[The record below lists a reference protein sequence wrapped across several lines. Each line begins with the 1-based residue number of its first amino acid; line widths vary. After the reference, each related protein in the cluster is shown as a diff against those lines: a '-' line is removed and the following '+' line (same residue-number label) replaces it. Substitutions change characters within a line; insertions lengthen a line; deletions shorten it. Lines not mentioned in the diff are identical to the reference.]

1 MKEEV
6 SVVLKN
12 KAEAIRKGAEL
23 LLEKTR
29 DWQLIKQYLN
39 NRLQD
44 IELTATQ
51 QEKLNRYQYVYN
63 QLVSGRYTDQ
73 EVITQLTKLHGISLR
88 QAYEDMNAT
97 REIFC
102 TVVNINKLF
111 EIQLQIQITKG
122 MIRKAEE
129 LQDFKSAAA
138 LGKNLATLLSM
149 LPDVE
154 ENPAELF
161 EGHTIEAVFDPSL
174 LGAPP
179 VNMKEVLTAINAKRK
194 VKINTD
200 MFEDIDHE
208 EVKPDEPEAPLQ

>member
-29 DWQLIKQYLN
+29 DWQLIKQYLC
-39 NRLQD
+39 NRIED
-44 IELTATQ
+44 IELTPTQ
-51 QEKLNRYQYVYN
+51 QEKLNRYQYIYN

-73 EVITQLTKLHGISLR
+73 EVVSQLINLHKISQR
-88 QAYEDMNAT
+88 QAYDDMNAT

-111 EIQLQIQITKG
+111 EIRLEIQITKDVR
-122 MIRKAEE
+122 RKALEMH
-129 LQDFKSAAA
+129 DFKSVAA
-138 LGKNLATLLSM
+138 LGKNLIALNAM
-149 LPDVE
+149 LPDE
-154 ENPAELF
+154 EQNAAELF
-161 EGHTIEAVFDPSL
+161 EGHNIEATFDPSL

-179 VNMKEVLTAINAKRK
+179 VNMKEVLDAINLKRK
-194 VKINTD
+194 AKINTD
-200 MFEDIDHE
+200 MFEDIPHE
-208 EVKPDEPEAPLQ
+208 DIANDNPEAPL